1 MAFIFVCL
9 QRKASLPVTKIQ
21 SVKTIRKGA
30 RDIPKAFE
38 IFTNEQTYVL
48 KAKDTE
54 HAEKWIQCLQIA
66 VARTKSAQEQVTDF
80 DVQTWD
86 FDKVAKSKTLERVS
100 KKSGDKQRKT
110 SAAAAAAAAAAV
122 DAEQPESSKTAENKL
137 SSDDAVVKEQSSQ
150 AAKAAAAAPAVASK
164 SKRDVTKTDKNENET
179 VTPPKSKS
187 KPARA
192 SMRTPKTQTKL

>member
-110 SAAAAAAAAAAV
+110 SAAAAAAAAV

-137 SSDDAVVKEQSSQ
+137 SSDGAVVKEQSSQ
-150 AAKAAAAAPAVASK
+150 AASAAAVAAPAVASK
-164 SKRDVTKTDKNENET
+164 SKRDVAKTDKNENET

>member
-1 MAFIFVCL
+1 M
-9 QRKASLPVTKIQ
+9 
-21 SVKTIRKGA
+21 KTIRKGA

-150 AAKAAAAAPAVASK
+150 AASAAAVAAPAVASK
-164 SKRDVTKTDKNENET
+164 SKRDVAKTDKNENET